1 MYCATAFKEIC
12 LYLQDNL
19 IFLDLLDKVD
29 EDLFYNMCRALYFF
43 TSLPIY
49 RSGCRSLNNLRD
61 RGHTFHLPDYST
73 NVYKMFFVARSL
85 YKFI

>member
-1 MYCATAFKEIC
+1 MPNHHAIFVFLSVVNLMYCATAFKEIC

-29 EDLFYNMCRALYFF
+29 EDLFYNVSTVFF

-49 RSGCRSLNNLRD
+49 CSII
-61 RGHTFHLPDYST
+61 
-73 NVYKMFFVARSL
+73 K
-85 YKFI
+85 